1 MEPDADGG
9 GFVAGTCMVMAWAE
23 DVDVV
28 LGDGCGDHGEGGDDV
43 PHVDALYGGEIESKF
58 ADEGVDELVHE
69 WDGDY

>member
-1 MEPDADGG
+1 
-9 GFVAGTCMVMAWAE
+9 MVMAWAE